1 MYIVSIYSIWH
12 PCSNFCTKGVW

>member
-12 PCSNFCTKGVW
+12 TYSNFCTKGVW

>member
-12 PCSNFCTKGVW
+12 TCSNFCTKGVW